1 MINLAHVSPI
11 SGNTP
16 KAIQI
21 AYPESQSPPPAP
33 TPSPP
38 PPARGNQLQ
47 KSSSSFLYI
56 CVTQFVKLGAVREPS
71 ELHSSTVRRH
81 TVLWES

>member
-38 PPARGNQLQ
+38 PRPGVINFRSRQAV
-47 KSSSSFLYI
+47 F
-56 CVTQFVKLGAVREPS
+56 CTFVLLS
-71 ELHSSTVRRH
+71 L
-81 TVLWES
+81 